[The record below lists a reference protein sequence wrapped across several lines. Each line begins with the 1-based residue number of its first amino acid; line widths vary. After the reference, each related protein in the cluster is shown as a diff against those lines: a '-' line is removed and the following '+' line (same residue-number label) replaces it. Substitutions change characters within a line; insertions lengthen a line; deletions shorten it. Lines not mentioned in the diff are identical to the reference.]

1 MQNTWNFETEHFFS
15 PSFHHWINYNLPLF
29 PQRVFWRRSG
39 GKCRKGRACNTDSN
53 ALKLRQNSYINL
65 DYLNS
70 IKHLRVH
77 PLFSRI
83 ILNSQS
89 HKITFHLSFFTSS
102 YGPCCYR
109 GALTQ
114 VWKGKGSIFVHP
126 WSRQLFVSGE
136 TPGSALFPSGW
147 IARVTRTASTST
159 PSPHSCSKSNCQ
171 LLAGHRGPAN
181 YQWAGGGGGGG
192 QLSASRQKVVTEPSP
207 TFCGLQWPMSK
218 AIRDP
223 IYFPHASFTSV

>member
-15 PSFHHWINYNLPLF
+15 SQLSPLNKLQPTIISTKSFLMKVRWEV
-29 PQRVFWRRSG
+29 QE
-39 GKCRKGRACNTDSN
+39 RACNTDSN

-89 HKITFHLSFFTSS
+89 HKITFHLSFFTSL

-114 VWKGKGSIFVHP
+114 VWKGKGSILVHP

-147 IARVTRTASTST
+147 TACVTRTASTST
-159 PSPHSCSKSNCQ
+159 PSPHSYSKSNCQ

-181 YQWAGGGGGGG
+181 YQWAGGGSSQHLDRKLLQNLLLRSVVCNGRCRKQSGIPFIF
-192 QLSASRQKVVTEPSP
+192 LTLASRLSN
-207 TFCGLQWPMSK
+207 G
-218 AIRDP
+218 
-223 IYFPHASFTSV
+223 